1 LQCVGDSGCPGLD
14 LVPWPEVAV
23 RQLRHPHGA
32 ALDEAQALAV
42 ELAEEE
48 PMFPGADGVR
58 DLIALT

>member
-1 LQCVGDSGCPGLD
+1 V
-14 LVPWPEVAV
+14 
-23 RQLRHPHGA
+23 
-32 ALDEAQALAV
+32 LDEAQALAV